1 MENQVVSKKSI
12 LSNNC
17 MPFFNFCHDLKDFE
31 TAKNVFLQVKKCLMG
46 MRIFF
51 VANSRVKITKGNPLW
66 LCTAG
71 ETTAKLLTM
80 MNIVLFSCE
89 TGAFIW
95 KSKNRFTTSTQF
107 F

>member
-1 MENQVVSKKSI
+1 
-12 LSNNC
+12 
-17 MPFFNFCHDLKDFE
+17 MPYGY
-31 TAKNVFLQVKKCLMG
+31 AY
-46 MRIFF
+46 FF

-89 TGAFIW
+89 TELLFGNLKIVLPLVHSFFDFSFLV
-95 KSKNRFTTSTQF
+95 SKNWVKEV
-107 F
+107 